1 MSLNLD
7 KTTWKRVRLGD
18 VIRRSRTQVDPA
30 NGEVDRYVGGGH
42 IDSGSLTV
50 ERFGDVDDGQI
61 GSTFTYLFQPG
72 QILFVSARPYLRKS
86 GVANFSGVVADKT
99 YVLDAVLENGLL
111 QEFLPFILAS
121 DHFIAFAT
129 SEATG
134 SMNPRL
140 LWGQMQRYEFDLP
153 PLDEQQRLAAL
164 LWALESHRV
173 ELDGQISVIEDALQ
187 SFLADSFHQAAPGP
201 QAKIADLC
209 TDVIGGIWGSPE
221 GEGEVDVLALGPRVY
236 ADGATQL
243 STDGSPVRSVSRR
256 QAEMRLVRDGDII
269 LERSGGSPSQPV
281 GRVVIAHG
289 ELAPCIPT
297 DFQRL
302 LRPNREFVEPRFL
315 FWRLRHDWAVG
326 VTRNY
331 AKKTTNITN
340 LSVKDYIVRSI
351 AVPSIA
357 AQTHMLG
364 RVTSFEDTLT
374 SVAQEKSK
382 LDVLRRSLHDEVFGD
397 AR

>member
-18 VIRRSRTQVDPA
+18 VIRRSRIQADPV

-42 IDSGSLTV
+42 IDSDSLTV
-50 ERFGDVDDGQI
+50 ERSGDVNDGKM

-72 QILFVSARPYLRKS
+72 QVLFVSARPYLRKS
-86 GVANFSGVVADKT
+86 GVVNFSGVVADKT
-99 YVLDAVLENGLL
+99 YVLDAVHENGLL
-111 QEFLPFILAS
+111 QEFLPFVLAS

-129 SEATG
+129 AEASG

-153 PLDEQQRLAAL
+153 PLDEQQRLADL
-164 LWALESHRV
+164 LWALERHRA
-173 ELDGQISVIEDALQ
+173 ELDGQTSAIEVVLRCFLAQ
-187 SFLADSFHQAAPGP
+187 SFRAAPGP
-201 QAKIADLC
+201 QVRIVDLC
-209 TDVIGGIWGSPE
+209 TDVVGGIWGSPE
-221 GEGEVDVLALGPRVY
+221 GEAEIDVLALGPRVY
-236 ADGATQL
+236 ADDATQL
-243 STDGSPVRSVSRR
+243 ATDGSPVRSVSKR
-256 QAEMRLVRDGDII
+256 QAEVRLVRDGDII
-269 LERSGGSPSQPV
+269 LERSGGSPTQPV
-281 GRVVIAHG
+281 GRVVIADG

-302 LRPNREFVEPRFL
+302 LRPNRDVVEPRFL
-315 FWRLRHDWAVG
+315 FWRLRHDWAAG
-326 VTRNY
+326 VTRDY

-340 LSVKDYIVRSI
+340 LSVKDYIARSI

-357 AQTHMLG
+357 EQTHLLG

-374 SVAQEKSK
+374 RVAGERSK
-382 LDVLRRSLHDEVFGD
+382 LDVLCRSLHDEIFGG
-397 AR
+397 AE

>member
-18 VIRRSRTQVDPA
+18 VIRRSRTRVDPA
-30 NGEVDRYVGGGH
+30 NGDVDRYVGGGH
-42 IDSGSLTV
+42 IDSESLTI
-50 ERFGDVDDGQI
+50 ERFGDVNDGQM

-99 YVLDAVLENGLL
+99 YVLDAVPENGLL
-111 QEFLPFILAS
+111 QEFLPFVLAS
-121 DHFIAFAT
+121 DHFISYAT
-129 SEATG
+129 AEATG

-153 PLDEQQRLAAL
+153 PLDEQQRLADL
-164 LWALESHRV
+164 LWALERHRA
-173 ELDGQISVIEDALQ
+173 ELDGQVSAIEAALQ
-187 SFLADSFHQAAPGP
+187 RFLAGSFRAAPGP
-201 QAKIADLC
+201 QVKIVDLC

-221 GEGEVDVLALGPRVY
+221 GEAEVDVLALGPRVY
-236 ADGATQL
+236 ANGATQL
-243 STDGSPVRSVSRR
+243 VTDGSPVRSVSRR
-256 QAEMRLVRDGDII
+256 QAEVRLVRDGDII

-302 LRPNREFVEPRFL
+302 LRPNREVVEPHFL
-315 FWRLRHDWAVG
+315 FWRLRHDWVAG
-326 VTRNY
+326 VTRDY

-340 LSVKDYIVRSI
+340 LSVKDYIARSI

-357 AQTHMLG
+357 DQTHLLS

-374 SVAQEKSK
+374 SVAGESSK
-382 LDVLRRSLHDEVFGD
+382 LDVLRRSLHDEVFGG
-397 AR
+397 AE